1 MDDAPISQE
10 ELSLDTF
17 SLIQKLVRGKLN
29 DLYADYVEDV
39 TQTVLLKLFKWRSN
53 RASLEITEDD
63 WLKIVNVA
71 TQNAIKS
78 FHSHKLR
85 RELTTDDEKLDFFA
99 GEISQIYTAGNTEI
113 EVRSLLT
120 SLWKSFQN
128 LPKRQKF
135 ALILHN
141 ENFILELLL
150 NKCCSISEIAKTL
163 EISVNTLNNLLEKI
177 PMSDDEI
184 GNILYGVLEEN
195 ISALN
200 VWKARRRAKQNLI
213 GTLKG
218 DK

>member
-17 SLIQKLVRGKLN
+17 SLIQKLVRGKLS
-29 DLYADYVEDV
+29 DLYSDYVEDV
-39 TQTVLLKLFKWRSN
+39 TQTVLLKLFKWRLN

-85 RELTTDDEKLDFFA
+85 RELTTEDEKLDFFA
-99 GEISQIYTAGNTEI
+99 GEISQIYTEGNTEI

-150 NKCCSISEIAKTL
+150 NKCCSISEIADTL

>member
-17 SLIQKLVRGKLN
+17 SLIQKLVRGKLS
-29 DLYADYVEDV
+29 DLYSDYVEDV
-39 TQTVLLKLFKWRSN
+39 TQTVLLKLFKWRLN

-85 RELTTDDEKLDFFA
+85 RELTTEDEKLDFFA
-99 GEISQIYTAGNTEI
+99 GEISQIYTEGNTEI

-150 NKCCSISEIAKTL
+150 NKCCSISEIADTL

-184 GNILYGVLEEN
+184 GNILNGVLEEN

>member
-99 GEISQIYTAGNTEI
+99 GEISQIYTEGNTEI

-120 SLWKSFQN
+120 SLWNSFQN

>member
-17 SLIQKLVRGKLN
+17 SLIQKLVKGKLSH
-29 DLYADYVEDV
+29 LYADYVEDV
-39 TQTVLLKLFKWRSN
+39 SQTVLLKLFKWKATRTN
-53 RASLEITEDD
+53 LEITEDD

-71 TQNAIKS
+71 TQNTIKS

-85 RELTTDDEKLDFFA
+85 RELTTEDEKLDFFA
-99 GEISQIYTAGNTEI
+99 NEISQIYIEGNTET
-113 EVRSLLT
+113 EVCSLLN

-150 NKCCSISEIAKTL
+150 NKCCSISEIAETL
-163 EISVNTLNNLLEKI
+163 EISVKTLNNLLEKI

-184 GNILYGVLEEN
+184 GGVLHRVLEEN
-195 ISALN
+195 ISTLN